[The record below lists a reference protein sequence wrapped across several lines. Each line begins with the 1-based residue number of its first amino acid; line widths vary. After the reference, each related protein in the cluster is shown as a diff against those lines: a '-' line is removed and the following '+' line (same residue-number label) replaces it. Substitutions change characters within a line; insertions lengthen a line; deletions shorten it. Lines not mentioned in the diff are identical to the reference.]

1 MASKKKYYCIIRG
14 RKQGIFTSWEEV
26 EQYVKGYKGA
36 RYKGF
41 KTLEEAEQW
50 IKENEHI

>member
-14 RKQGIFTSWEEV
+14 RKQGIFTSWEET

-36 RYKGF
+36 LYKGF
-41 KTLEEAEQW
+41 KDLESAEQW